1 MSYMG
6 SLITALLDYE
16 EGRLD
21 HEETVE
27 LFQQLV
33 DTGLAWTLQGRYGRI
48 AYDLIE
54 QGLVQPRR

>member
-1 MSYMG
+1 MG
-6 SLITALLDYE
+6 SLTTALLDYE

-33 DTGLAWTLQGRYGRI
+33 DTGLAWALQGRYGRI
-48 AYDLIE
+48 AHDLIE
-54 QGLVQPRR
+54 QGLVHLGR